1 VEQKGKLSE
10 LMSILGAHSD
20 VKLNT
25 AGHSDPWVEFIDLD
39 MEAEPSEPSCGVA
52 SDGSPASILRTP
64 LSFPSSP
71 SSSPRPGRRDDSDSG
86 RDSCCSDHHHPHPHD
101 YASSCDPA
109 PQHHRG
115 DGLSHDTATA
125 ATATSASSWELVQ
138 GQRVGQ
144 DPAVQGPASG
154 DLYTQVGHVH
164 CSGEVLLTPGEA
176 EVEQQQQQQQLVE
189 VAEEEKEKQKRGF
202 QLVVVA
208 EGGGVIGGYAAPPPP
223 LSSPPPSSP
232 PPPFGEYQE
241 SCPAAYTTTAAALPP
256 PQTYTQV
263 DGVDRQNG
271 LLLTPSTAHAA
282 RPFAPKVVPTP
293 EGYLTPDLL
302 RDITP

>member
-1 VEQKGKLSE
+1 
-10 LMSILGAHSD
+10 MSILGAHID

-25 AGHSDPWVEFIDLD
+25 AGQSDPWVEFIDLD
-39 MEAEPSEPSCGVA
+39 MEEESSEPSCGVA
-52 SDGSPASILRTP
+52 SDGSPASTLRTT
-64 LSFPSSP
+64 
-71 SSSPRPGRRDDSDSG
+71 RPGQQDDSDSG
-86 RDSCCSDHHHPHPHD
+86 RDSCCSDHHPH
-101 YASSCDPA
+101 
-109 PQHHRG
+109 HHG
-115 DGLSHDTATA
+115 DCLGHDTT
-125 ATATSASSWELVQ
+125 ATATSTSSWELVQ

-144 DPAVQGPASG
+144 NPAAHSPASSPAPGPGSG

-176 EVEQQQQQQQLVE
+176 EVEQQQQLVK
-189 VAEEEKEKQKRGF
+189 VAEEEKEKQKRAANIGF

-208 EGGGVIGGYAAPPPP
+208 EGGGGGVIGGYAAPPPP
-223 LSSPPPSSP
+223 LSSP

-241 SCPAAYTTTAAALPP
+241 SCPAAYTTTAAAAPPPP
-256 PQTYTQV
+256 PQSYTQV

-282 RPFAPKVVPTP
+282 RLFAPKVVPTP